1 MNEKLEEAIRE
12 AKCID
17 YDKAAKERFWW
28 LNKTGGSAYDSL
40 TVMDAFAIEALGGL
54 LKTKV
59 CKSDSDV
66 KAICS
71 DAYTVAEAMMN
82 ERTKR
87 EQMK

>member
-1 MNEKLEEAIRE
+1 MNAKTEEAIRE

-28 LNKTGGSAYDSL
+28 LNKTGGAAEDGL
-40 TVMDAFAIEALGGL
+40 TVLDAFAMAAMQGL
-54 LKTKV
+54 L
-59 CKSDSDV
+59 SD
-66 KAICS
+66 I
-71 DAYTVAEAMMN
+71 TVQAKKEVFAEASYDMAEAMMN